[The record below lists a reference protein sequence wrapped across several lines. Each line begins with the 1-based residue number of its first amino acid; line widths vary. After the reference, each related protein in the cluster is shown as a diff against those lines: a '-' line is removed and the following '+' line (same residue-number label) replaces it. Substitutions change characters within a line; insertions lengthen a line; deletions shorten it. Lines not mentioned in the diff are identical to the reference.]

1 MLNNEIPQKERAANR
16 VVNLQEYSWC
26 VSHIIMSQMLIPW
39 QPASRVNCHI
49 GFAQMAM
56 NLPAPTVDDTVEI
69 LLGILD
75 DIPDMD
81 FDETLMWDSKFACR
95 LV

>member
-1 MLNNEIPQKERAANR
+1 M
-16 VVNLQEYSWC
+16 
-26 VSHIIMSQMLIPW
+26 
-39 QPASRVNCHI
+39 NCHI

-56 NLPAPTVDDTVEI
+56 NLPAPSVDSTVEI

-81 FDETLMWDSKFACR
+81 FDETLMWDSKYTR
-95 LV
+95 LLDTR